1 MSTIAQQV
9 AYTRA
14 ENGTDV
20 YVLKTPTK
28 DVVTCMMAFPGAGTH
43 ATYQTQSIVTVLAD
57 LLPSGTSTR
66 TKKEVLELFDALGAK
81 VSISHSGTYLLV
93 TLMSQSIFFLDALE
107 LLLDVLSRTVVTKD
121 EYQASWSRVKNMYHH
136 SKEDTRLQAMLALR
150 QAMYLKGHPYWLP
163 STKKRMQELEG
174 MTKEDVLAF
183 HRRTFSSV
191 GGIVCVVGDVQPKK
205 IIASVQALVQ
215 VLPTQVSK
223 DIQKLHVERV
233 NMTAPREEIVT
244 IKNKLNVDA
253 FVGIPLSITRD
264 DEDFLPLQ
272 IGVNI
277 LGASSNGRLF
287 NTMRTKNNLT
297 YGSYATLDGFGDGYP
312 GFLSA
317 YAIFPTEVYLR
328 GKPVLEKT
336 IQDFVESGVRPK
348 ELEEHKEEIIGK
360 FKVSLS
366 TTVSI
371 CSVLFSIILNGKP
384 VSYIDEYSDIVF
396 ALSSRILNKVIQKHI
411 DFSLAKTTAA
421 GSINKDG
428 TPL

>member
-1 MSTIAQQV
+1 
-9 AYTRA
+9 
-14 ENGTDV
+14 
-20 YVLKTPTK
+20 
-28 DVVTCMMAFPGAGTH
+28 
-43 ATYQTQSIVTVLAD
+43 
-57 LLPSGTSTR
+57 
-66 TKKEVLELFDALGAK
+66 
-81 VSISHSGTYLLV
+81 
-93 TLMSQSIFFLDALE
+93 
-107 LLLDVLSRTVVTKD
+107 
-121 EYQASWSRVKNMYHH
+121 
-136 SKEDTRLQAMLALR
+136 
-150 QAMYLKGHPYWLP
+150 
-163 STKKRMQELEG
+163 